1 MYKGGRPQNSVWE
14 HFFHV
19 TVDQKKYAKCKK
31 CGHQQASN
39 AARMQVHYTKC
50 SKDSASNPEP
60 VMLAREKRPRSTS
73 RSGSPPRKCLV
84 IETQGDI
91 DSHVVKTS
99 AKFKLTMDVEIANL
113 FDACNL
119 PFSI

>member
-1 MYKGGRPQNSVWE
+1 MYKGGRPQKSVWE

-19 TVDQKKYAKCKK
+19 TVDKKNMLNARNVV
-31 CGHQQASN
+31 ASN

-50 SKDSASNPEP
+50 TKDSASNPEP

-99 AKFKLTMDVEIANL
+99 AKFKLTMDIEIANL